1 MGASIYTSLICFIQ
15 RKVPNIKWIA
25 IVGLDSSSIVGL
37 MKWIIVHLLAVLL
50 LAGCA
55 SGIPGEEQSQSNAST
70 PTGALIRGELKA
82 DEYFGAI
89 TKANEQEREN
99 EQLLMNL
106 EPTRAF
112 NTKSGKFEYVPEGT
126 TQKWNE
132 ETQRWE
138 FTPITD

>member
-1 MGASIYTSLICFIQ
+1 
-15 RKVPNIKWIA
+15 
-25 IVGLDSSSIVGL
+25 
-37 MKWIIVHLLAVLL
+37 MKWIIVHVLAALL

-55 SGIPGEEQSQSNAST
+55 SGIPGEEGEAKART

-89 TKANEQEREN
+89 TEANEKEREN
-99 EQLLMNL
+99 ESLLMNL